1 MRLFTKIL
9 IFFIALIIILSIITT
24 YSGITSIE
32 QIAVNELEKGLTS
45 DINLFNFAIDSELDH
60 IETRLSLIS
69 TKDRFKE
76 AYRHRNRA
84 VIRQLFQETFKEEN
98 IDVIHLTDNK
108 GGLTFTLGNRLHNV
122 PVIIPSPP
130 ESQQNNIMKG
140 FMFIK
145 TGTVDRVALFVSVPL
160 RETSGLSGN
169 ITGLIIIDGGSAFVN
184 NVSDLLAR
192 KRDEP
197 VYISIFYKEKR
208 VFSTIFKVAGSQTQD
223 LRQDITDVIY
233 GKGEKY
239 IGKTQIGNTGYF
251 TVYKPYRYGK
261 EITRWAYGIAVNE
274 NIFVPFKKRL
284 LYTFI
289 TISGL
294 STLAVILVAFL
305 ITAGIKP
312 SLNRIVDIC
321 EDIEKGHT
329 KSRVDVTGLSV
340 KEFKLIASSMNKMVE
355 SIAAREKTIGENIKS
370 MKAINSELEEKSK
383 IIKYERKRLLTIL
396 ETMDD
401 GIVTLDERGVM
412 TYFNRAA
419 EAITGIDR
427 HQTIGRHYK
436 TIFGNLDIIPDQQ
449 ATSLEFLFKGPAS
462 PLYLNVHISPYI
474 LESEETGHVV
484 LFQDISKEKKIEEF
498 KADFISSITHDIKS
512 FLVPVTGFL
521 NRILREKYGHLDG
534 PLREKIANVQD
545 NTSKIYHLVE
555 NYLNISR
562 IESGKLELARATM
575 DIKEVLRDI
584 VQLYG
589 PRVSLAST
597 DDLPPVFADR
607 PYVERVVVNLV
618 VNAMKFSSEDS
629 PVLISA
635 RRDGD
640 FIVTS
645 VSDKGVGIPA
655 DEILYIFEKY
665 RRGSFG
671 KKEDGSG
678 LGLFIVKSIVEA
690 HGGKIWVEST
700 LGKGSVFHFTLP
712 LLKKGV

>member
-9 IFFIALIIILSIITT
+9 IFFIALIVILSIITT

-45 DINLFNFAIDSELDH
+45 DINLFGFAIDRELDH

-76 AYRHRNRA
+76 AFRRRDRA
-84 VIRQLFQETFKEEN
+84 SIRQLFQEAFKEKN
-98 IDVIHLTDNK
+98 IDIIHLTDNK
-108 GGLTFTLGNRLHNV
+108 GGLIFTLSNGLRDA
-122 PVIIPSPP
+122 PVIISSPH
-130 ESQQNNIMKG
+130 ESQRNITKG
-140 FMFIK
+140 FMFVKI
-145 TGTVDRVALFVSVPL
+145 GVVDRVALFVSVPL
-160 RETSGLSGN
+160 KETSGLSGN
-169 ITGLIIIDGGSAFVN
+169 MTGFIVLDGSSTFVN
-184 NVSDLLAR
+184 TVSDLLAR

-197 VYISIFYKEKR
+197 VFISILYEEKR

-223 LRQDITDVIY
+223 LRQDITDMIY

-251 TVYKPYRYGK
+251 TIYKPYRYGK
-261 EITRWAYGIAVNE
+261 EITRWSYGIAVNE

-289 TISGL
+289 TISVL
-294 STLAVILVAFL
+294 STLAVILVTFL

-329 KSRVDVTGLSV
+329 KSRIDVTGLSV

-355 SIAAREKTIGENIKS
+355 SIAAREKTIGENIES
-370 MKAINSELEEKSK
+370 MKAVNNELEEKSK
-383 IIKYERKRLLTIL
+383 TIKYERKRFLTIL

-401 GIVTLDERGVM
+401 GIVTLDERGVI

-419 EAITGIDR
+419 ETITGIDR

-436 TIFGNLDIIPDQQ
+436 TIFEGLDIIPDQQ
-449 ATSLEFLFKGPAS
+449 TASLELIFEGPSS
-462 PLYLNVHISPYI
+462 PLYLNVHISPYT
-474 LESEETGHVV
+474 LESEETGYVI

-521 NRILREKYGHLDG
+521 NRILREKYGHIEG
-534 PLREKIANVQD
+534 PLREKIVSVQE
-545 NTSKIYHLVE
+545 NTSRVYHLVE
-555 NYLNISR
+555 NYLNISK
-562 IESGKLELARATM
+562 IESGKLELARAAM
-575 DIKEVLRDI
+575 DITEVLKDI

-589 PRVSLAST
+589 PRVSLAAT
-597 DDLPPVFADR
+597 DELPPVFADR
-607 PYVERVVVNLV
+607 SYVERVVVNLV
-618 VNAMKFSSEDS
+618 VNAMKFSGEDS
-629 PVLISA
+629 PVSISA

-645 VSDKGVGIPA
+645 VSDEGVGIPA

-678 LGLFIVKSIVEA
+678 LGLFIVKSIVKA

-700 LGKGSVFHFTLP
+700 FGKGSVFHFTLP
-712 LLKKGV
+712 LLKEGV

>member
-1 MRLFTKIL
+1 
-9 IFFIALIIILSIITT
+9 
-24 YSGITSIE
+24 
-32 QIAVNELEKGLTS
+32 
-45 DINLFNFAIDSELDH
+45 
-60 IETRLSLIS
+60 
-69 TKDRFKE
+69 
-76 AYRHRNRA
+76 
-84 VIRQLFQETFKEEN
+84 
-98 IDVIHLTDNK
+98 
-108 GGLTFTLGNRLHNV
+108 
-122 PVIIPSPP
+122 
-130 ESQQNNIMKG
+130 
-140 FMFIK
+140 
-145 TGTVDRVALFVSVPL
+145 
-160 RETSGLSGN
+160 
-169 ITGLIIIDGGSAFVN
+169 
-184 NVSDLLAR
+184 
-192 KRDEP
+192 
-197 VYISIFYKEKR
+197 
-208 VFSTIFKVAGSQTQD
+208 
-223 LRQDITDVIY
+223 
-233 GKGEKY
+233 
-239 IGKTQIGNTGYF
+239 
-251 TVYKPYRYGK
+251 
-261 EITRWAYGIAVNE
+261 
-274 NIFVPFKKRL
+274 
-284 LYTFI
+284 
-289 TISGL
+289 
-294 STLAVILVAFL
+294 
-305 ITAGIKP
+305 
-312 SLNRIVDIC
+312 
-321 EDIEKGHT
+321 IEKGHT

-355 SIAAREKTIGENIKS
+355 SIAAREKTIGENIES

-449 ATSLEFLFKGPAS
+449 ATSLELIFEGPSS
-462 PLYLNVHISPYI
+462 PLYLNIHISPYT
-474 LESEETGHVV
+474 LESEETGQVL

-498 KADFISSITHDIKS
+498 KADFISSIAHDIKS

-521 NRILREKYGHLDG
+521 NRILKEKYGHLEG

-607 PYVERVVVNLV
+607 SYVERVVVNLV
-618 VNAMKFSSEDS
+618 VNAMKFSNEDS

-635 RRDGD
+635 GRDGD